1 MSKRIQNIALAVIA
15 LLIAY
20 ILFFPSPTPQL
31 AVRKHLLISFHPIK
45 AVSAEVRAGSIQN
58 DPKYGDLYEI
68 SDPDISES
76 FIYVKKSKLGW
87 RVASVGSGP

>member
-1 MSKRIQNIALAVIA
+1 MSKRIRKLALSVIA
-15 LLIAY
+15 LLIVY
-20 ILFFPSPTPQL
+20 VLFFPAPTPQL

-45 AVSAEVRAGSIQN
+45 AVSAEVRPGSIQN
-58 DPKYGDLYEI
+58 DPKYGDLYEV

-76 FIYVKKSKLGW
+76 YIYVKKSKLGW